1 MNKLLIHGLLGL
13 ILLLAKPLSAQTNE
27 QEALPGKTRIL
38 FLLDASGSMLAQW
51 EGPQTRMDIA
61 KRLLAE
67 TIDSLKVNPRLE
79 LALRAYG
86 HLFPS
91 RYQNCADSKLEVP
104 FSSNNHEQIKQKLHQ
119 LTPQGT
125 TPIAYS
131 LQKAAEDFPT
141 DPNSRNIII
150 LITDG
155 IESCGGEPCSVS
167 IELQKK
173 RVILQPFVI
182 ALGAEEGFEQQF
194 DCIGEYFDASS
205 ITQFRKA
212 LQSTLTQSLGKSTLT
227 VELLNEE
234 GQPKEKDITVTLQN
248 HFTQQAY
255 RNFVHYR
262 DSRGITDTLEVDPVL
277 TYDVILHTIPP
288 MVKTGVR
295 LKGGQHNI
303 LPIKVSRGQLQLYQK
318 NHQEYKNGVK
328 AIISQHQL
336 PQTLHTQ
343 AVGSKQKYLAGRYDV
358 EVLTLPR
365 IYFNGIEI
373 KPGKETVLELPAPG
387 IANIRADFPGIGDL
401 FLIGGSTG
409 QQLIYQFDEKKSVN
423 SLALQPGQYRIV
435 FRALQAQ
442 GSKYTKV
449 RDFEIKSGATTNI
462 NLFGR

>member
-1 MNKLLIHGLLGL
+1 MGL
-13 ILLLAKPLSAQTNE
+13 ILLLVKPLSAQTTE
-27 QEALPGKTRIL
+27 QEALLGKTRIL

-86 HLFPS
+86 HLYPS

-104 FSSNNHEQIKQKLHQ
+104 FSSANHEQIKQRLHQ
-119 LTPQGT
+119 LNPQGT

-131 LQKAAEDFPT
+131 LQKAAEDFPL

-155 IESCGGEPCSVS
+155 IESCGGDPCSVS

-205 ITQFRKA
+205 ISQFRKA
-212 LQSTLTQSLGKSTLT
+212 LQATLTQSLGRTTLT

-234 GQPKEKDITVTLQN
+234 GQPKEKDLTITLQN
-248 HFTQQAY
+248 HYTQQAY

-262 DSRGITDTLEVDPVL
+262 DSRDKTDTLEVDPVL

-288 MVKTGVR
+288 MAKEEVR
-295 LKGGQHNI
+295 LKGGQHNV
-303 LPIKVSRGQLQLYQK
+303 LPIKVPQGQLYLSQK
-318 NHQEYKNGVK
+318 NHQEYENGVK
-328 AIISQHQL
+328 AIIRKHQR
-336 PQTLHTQ
+336 PQTLHIQ
-343 AVGSKQKYLAGRYDV
+343 QVGRKQKYLEGRYDI

-365 IYFNGIEI
+365 TYFNSVEVKAGE
-373 KPGKETVLELPAPG
+373 ETVLELPAPG
-387 IANIRADFPGIGDL
+387 IANIRADFAGIGDL
-401 FLIGGSTG
+401 FVVDGSMG
-409 QQLIYQFDEKKSVN
+409 QQLIYQLNKEKSVN

-442 GSKYTKV
+442 GSRYTKV